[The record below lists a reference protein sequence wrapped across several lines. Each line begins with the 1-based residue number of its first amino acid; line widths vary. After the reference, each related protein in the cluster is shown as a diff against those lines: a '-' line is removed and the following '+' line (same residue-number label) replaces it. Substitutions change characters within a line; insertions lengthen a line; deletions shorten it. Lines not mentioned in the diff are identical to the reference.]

1 MTQPTPRIKV
11 AILDDYQN
19 VALTMADWSPLR
31 GLADI
36 TVFDDHVGDSDA
48 LVDRLRPFNV
58 LCVMRERTPL
68 PRGILERLPN
78 LRLIASTGPGNA
90 SIDED
95 AAAELGIEVRHTGY
109 ESTPTIEFTWALIFA
124 MVRNIPQERQSVANG
139 GWQLSV
145 GEELSGKTLGLL
157 GLGRVGSAVARIAA
171 AFGMKVIAW
180 SQNLTAEHAAEVGA
194 RLVGKDEIFAS
205 SDILSIHV
213 RLSQRTH
220 HLVGATELAKM
231 KSTSRLVNTSRGQI
245 IDTAALLDALKA
257 GKIAGAALDVFDAE
271 PLPNPHPLRN
281 LPNVLATPHVG
292 YVSKELYRT
301 FYGDTVQNIVNWLQ
315 SASIATGALNAA
327 L

>member
-1 MTQPTPRIKV
+1 
-11 AILDDYQN
+11 
-19 VALTMADWSPLR
+19 
-31 GLADI
+31 
-36 TVFDDHVGDSDA
+36 
-48 LVDRLRPFNV
+48 
-58 LCVMRERTPL
+58 
-68 PRGILERLPN
+68 
-78 LRLIASTGPGNA
+78 
-90 SIDED
+90 
-95 AAAELGIEVRHTGY
+95 
-109 ESTPTIEFTWALIFA
+109 
-124 MVRNIPQERQSVANG
+124 
-139 GWQLSV
+139 
-145 GEELSGKTLGLL
+145 
-157 GLGRVGSAVARIAA
+157 
-171 AFGMKVIAW
+171 
-180 SQNLTAEHAAEVGA
+180 VGA

-292 YVSKELYRT
+292 YVSKELYQT

-315 SASIATGALNAA
+315 SASIATGAPGAA